1 MNLKNNRRRR
11 ASRDAI
17 ENTFIELL
25 QTKSLN
31 EITVSDICKKAGLN
45 RSTFYANYMD
55 IYQLADTIR
64 ETLED
69 NLNDLY
75 RSEIAGG
82 YNSNDYLPLF
92 RHIKE
97 NQPFYNTYFKLGY
110 DNQYKIL
117 KYDTDL
123 ARDHFGNHF
132 IDYHCEFFKSGITAI
147 IKHWLSNGCLETP
160 EEINGILMSEYR
172 GRKMEET

>member
-1 MNLKNNRRRR
+1 MNIKNNRRRR

-17 ENTFIELL
+17 ENIFIELL

-31 EITVSDICKKAGLN
+31 EISVSDICKKAGLN

-82 YNSNDYLPLF
+82 YNSNDYLPVSYTHLTLPT
-92 RHIKE
+92 K
-97 NQPFYNTYFKLGY
+97 
-110 DNQYKIL
+110 
-117 KYDTDL
+117 
-123 ARDHFGNHF
+123 A
-132 IDYHCEFFKSGITAI
+132 
-147 IKHWLSNGCLETP
+147 
-160 EEINGILMSEYR
+160 
-172 GRKMEET
+172 